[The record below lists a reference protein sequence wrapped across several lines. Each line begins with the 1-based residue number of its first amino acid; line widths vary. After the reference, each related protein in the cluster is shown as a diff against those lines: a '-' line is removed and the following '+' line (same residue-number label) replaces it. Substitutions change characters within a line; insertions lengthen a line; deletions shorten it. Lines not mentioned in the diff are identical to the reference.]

1 MNRGTPLALVVMLSA
16 GVLLSS
22 CGLFNDA
29 ARSRAQDGLP
39 GQLPIEPVGTYKEVS
54 CRGYRDASG
63 EVFYFEYQFSSS
75 LVARNRLCP
84 LSGSPGGDWRT
95 SEDVSIDEDTDT
107 VRLSAE
113 LNSHSYQT
121 ARSWPVPPTLIV
133 YCWDLTESSP
143 GDLGVGLYHYG
154 PPHDFEGSFRVRLR
168 FNDGSSL
175 RTDWWASSL
184 EAEAIFLPDSDI
196 SSFISELEETSEDTG
211 YALEVEVAAGAS
223 GESRLS
229 FDMSGWEK
237 AVKPLLEECGATL

>member
-95 SEDVSIDEDTDT
+95 SEDISIDENTDT
-107 VRLSAE
+107 VRLTAE
-113 LNSHSYQT
+113 LNSHSYQI
-121 ARSWPVPPTLIV
+121 ARSWPIPPSLFV
-133 YCWDLTESSP
+133 YCWNLTETSP

-154 PPHDFEGSFRVRLR
+154 PPHDFAGSFRVRLR

-175 RTDWWASSL
+175 WTDWWASSL

-229 FDMSGWEK
+229 FDVSGWEK
-237 AVKPLLEECGATL
+237 AVKPMLEECGATL

>member
-1 MNRGTPLALVVMLSA
+1 MNRGTPLALVVLLSA
-16 GVLLSS
+16 GLLLSG
-22 CGLFNDA
+22 CALFADA
-29 ARSRAQDGLP
+29 ARPRGQDGLP
-39 GQLPIEPVGTYKEVS
+39 GQLPIEPEGAYLEAS
-54 CRGYRDASG
+54 CSGYRDTAG
-63 EVFYFEYQFSSS
+63 EVFYYRYQFSSS

-84 LSGSPGGDWRT
+84 LSGNPGGDWRT
-95 SEDVSIDEDTDT
+95 SEDVSINEDTDT

-133 YCWDLTESSP
+133 YCWDLTETSP

-175 RTDWWASSL
+175 WTDWLASSL
-184 EAEAIFLPDSDI
+184 EAEAIFLPTSDI
-196 SSFISELEETSEDTG
+196 GSFISELEETSEDTG
-211 YALEVEVAAGAS
+211 YALEVEVAAGTS

-237 AVKPLLEECGATL
+237 AVKPLLEECGVTL